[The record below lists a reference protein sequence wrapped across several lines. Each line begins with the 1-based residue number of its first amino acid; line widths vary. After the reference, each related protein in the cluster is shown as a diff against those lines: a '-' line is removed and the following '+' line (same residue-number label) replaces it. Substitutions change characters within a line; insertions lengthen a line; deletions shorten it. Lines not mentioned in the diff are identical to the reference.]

1 MTQVSPSSLP
11 RAASLAR
18 AFEPFACLWKNR
30 ELVFQLTRREVAGRY
45 RGSML
50 GILWSFV
57 NPVLML
63 AVYTFVFSVVF
74 KARWTEGGDQSQ
86 IGFAVTLFAGLIV
99 FGIFSEC
106 VNRAP
111 QLIVS
116 QPNYVKKVVFPLEVL
131 PWVSLLAALFHA
143 AISLVILIAL
153 LLMTEHR
160 IHLSAILLPVILLP
174 LVLGTMGLGWFLS
187 SLGVFLR
194 DIGQIVGV
202 ATTAL
207 LFLTPIFF
215 PVSALPPRLQ
225 VLSKL
230 NPLALPI
237 EQARDALIFGRPLE
251 WTEYGLSLVVSLMV
265 FYLGHWWFERTRRGF
280 ADVI

>member
-1 MTQVSPSSLP
+1 M
-11 RAASLAR
+11 
-18 AFEPFACLWKNR
+18 
-30 ELVFQLTRREVAGRY
+30 FQLTRREVAGRY

-50 GILWSFV
+50 GILWSLV

-74 KARWTEGGDQSQ
+74 KTRWTEGGDQSQ
-86 IGFAVTLFAGLIV
+86 ISFAVTLFAGLIV

-116 QPNYVKKVVFPLEVL
+116 QPNYVKKVVFPLEIL

-143 AISLVILIAL
+143 AISLVILLAL
-153 LLMTEHR
+153 LLVTKHS
-160 IHLSAILLPVILLP
+160 IHVSTILLPAILLP
-174 LVLGTMGLGWFLS
+174 LVLWTMGLGWFLS

-207 LFLTPIFF
+207 LFLTPVFF
-215 PVSALPPRLQ
+215 PVSALPPKLQ
-225 VLSKL
+225 LFSRL
-230 NPLALPI
+230 NPLALPV
-237 EQARDALIFGRPLE
+237 EQARAAVIFGRPLA
-251 WTEYGLSLVVSLMV
+251 WDALVISLFVSLLALY
-265 FYLGHWWFERTRRGF
+265 FGYWWFQRTRRGF

>member
-1 MTQVSPSSLP
+1 MTPASTSSHS
-11 RAASLAR
+11 RATGLTR
-18 AFEPFACLWKNR
+18 VFGPFSCLRRHR
-30 ELVFQLTRREVAGRY
+30 ELVFQLARREVAGRY
-45 RGSML
+45 QGSML

-57 NPVLML
+57 NPILML

-74 KARWTEGGDQSQ
+74 KSRWTEGGDQGQLS
-86 IGFAVTLFAGLIV
+86 FAVTLFAGLIV

-111 QLIVS
+111 QLIVNH
-116 QPNYVKKVVFPLEVL
+116 PNYVKKVVFPLEIL

-143 AISLVILIAL
+143 AISLVVLLAL
-153 LLMTEHR
+153 LLVTKHS
-160 IHLSAILLPVILLP
+160 IHASAILLPVIIVP
-174 LVLGTMGLGWFLS
+174 LVFWTMGLGWFLS

-202 ATTAL
+202 ATMAL
-207 LFLTPIFF
+207 LFLTPVFF
-215 PVSALPPRLQ
+215 PLSALPPRLQ
-225 VLSKL
+225 ALSKL

-237 EQARDALIFGRPLE
+237 QQARDAVIFGRPVD
-251 WTEYGLSLVVSLMV
+251 WGAYAVSLVVSAAVLYGG
-265 FYLGHWWFERTRRGF
+265 FWWFERTRRGF

>member
-1 MTQVSPSSLP
+1 
-11 RAASLAR
+11 
-18 AFEPFACLWKNR
+18 
-30 ELVFQLTRREVAGRY
+30 
-45 RGSML
+45 ML

-116 QPNYVKKVVFPLEVL
+116 QPNYVKKVVFPLEIL

-251 WTEYGLSLVVSLMV
+251 WTAYGLSLVVSLV
-265 FYLGHWWFERTRRGF
+265 VLYLGYWWFEKTRRGF

>member
-1 MTQVSPSSLP
+1 MTPASPSSPP
-11 RAASLAR
+11 RAASLAW
-18 AFEPFACLWKNR
+18 AFEPFACLWKHR

-50 GILWSFV
+50 GILWSLV

-86 IGFAVTLFAGLIV
+86 ISFAVTLFAGLIV

-116 QPNYVKKVVFPLEVL
+116 QPNYVKKVVFPLEIL

-143 AISLVILIAL
+143 AISLVILLAL
-153 LLMTEHR
+153 LLVTKHS
-160 IHLSAILLPVILLP
+160 IHISTILLPVILLP
-174 LVLGTMGLGWFLS
+174 LVLWTMGLGWFLS

-194 DIGQIVGV
+194 DIGQIVSV

-207 LFLTPIFF
+207 LFLTPVFF
-215 PVSALPPRLQ
+215 PVSALPPKLQ
-225 VLSKL
+225 LFSRL
-230 NPLALPI
+230 NPLALPV
-237 EQARDALIFGRPLE
+237 EQARAAVIFGRPLA
-251 WTEYGLSLVVSLMV
+251 WDALVISLFVSLLALY
-265 FYLGHWWFERTRRGF
+265 FGYWWFQRTRRGF

>member
-1 MTQVSPSSLP
+1 MTPASPSNPP

-18 AFEPFACLWKNR
+18 AFEPFACLWKHR

-50 GILWSFV
+50 GILWSFI

-74 KARWTEGGDQSQ
+74 KARWTEGDNQSQ

-106 VNRAP
+106 TNRAP
-111 QLIVS
+111 QLIVN
-116 QPNYVKKVVFPLEVL
+116 QPNYVKKVVFPLEIL

-143 AISLVILIAL
+143 AISFMILAAL
-153 LLMTEHR
+153 LLVTDHG
-160 IHLSAILLPVILLP
+160 IHISAILLPVVLLP
-174 LVLGTMGLGWFLS
+174 LVFLTMGLGWFLS

-194 DIGQIVGV
+194 DIGQIVNA

-207 LFLTPIFF
+207 LFLTPVFF
-215 PVSALPPRLQ
+215 PVSALPPKLQ
-225 VLSKL
+225 AASKL
-230 NPLALPI
+230 NPLALPV
-237 EQARDALIFGRPLE
+237 EQARDAVIFGRPIDWSPFVVSLSV
-251 WTEYGLSLVVSLMV
+251 SLVVL
-265 FYLGHWWFERTRRGF
+265 YLGYWWFQKTRRGF

>member
-1 MTQVSPSSLP
+1 MTPASPSGPP
-11 RAASLAR
+11 RAAGLAR
-18 AFEPFACLWKNR
+18 TLEPFVSLWKHR

-50 GILWSFV
+50 GLLWSFV

-86 IGFAVTLFAGLIV
+86 ISFAVTLFAGLIV
-99 FGIFSEC
+99 FNIFSEC

-116 QPNYVKKVVFPLEVL
+116 QPNYVKKVVFPLEIL

-143 AISLVILIAL
+143 AISLVILLTL
-153 LLMTEHR
+153 LLLTKHN
-160 IHLSAILLPVILLP
+160 IHVSAIFLPLILLP
-174 LVLGTMGLGWFLS
+174 LVLWTMGLGWFLS

-230 NPLALPI
+230 NPLALPV
-237 EQARDALIFGRPLE
+237 EQARAAIIFGRPLA
-251 WTEYGLSLVVSLMV
+251 WDALVVSLLV
-265 FYLGHWWFERTRRGF
+265 SLVALYLGYWWFQKTRRGF

>member
-1 MTQVSPSSLP
+1 
-11 RAASLAR
+11 
-18 AFEPFACLWKNR
+18 
-30 ELVFQLTRREVAGRY
+30 
-45 RGSML
+45 ML

-111 QLIVS
+111 QLIVN
-116 QPNYVKKVVFPLEVL
+116 QPNYVKKVVFPLEIL
-131 PWVSLLAALFHA
+131 PWVSLAAALFHA
-143 AISLVILIAL
+143 AISLAVLSAL
-153 LLMTEHR
+153 LLVTGHGMHVSTV
-160 IHLSAILLPVILLP
+160 LLPVILLP
-174 LVLGTMGLGWFLS
+174 LVFWTMGLGWLLS

-194 DIGQIVGV
+194 DIGQIVSV

-207 LFLTPIFF
+207 LFLTPVFF
-215 PVSALPPRLQ
+215 PASVLPPRLQ
-225 VLSKL
+225 VLTKL
-230 NPLALPI
+230 NPLALPV
-237 EQARDALIFGRPLE
+237 EHARDALIFGRPIS
-251 WTEYGLSLVVSLMV
+251 WAAYGVSLVISLAV
-265 FYLGHWWFERTRRGF
+265 LYAGYWWFGKTRRGF